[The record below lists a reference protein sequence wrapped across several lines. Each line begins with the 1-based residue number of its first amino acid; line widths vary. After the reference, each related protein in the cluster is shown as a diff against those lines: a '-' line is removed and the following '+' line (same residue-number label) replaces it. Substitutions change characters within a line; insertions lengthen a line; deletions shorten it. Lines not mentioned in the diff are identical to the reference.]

1 MFGKMFDN
9 IVDSVTQPFEDAY
22 DIVDG
27 LTEGE
32 LREEAAARLGAQVVM
47 TMTTAELIEWYNNQ
61 Y

>member
-1 MFGKMFDN
+1 MFGKMFGN

-47 TMTTAELIEWYNNQ
+47 TMTTAELIEWYQ
-61 Y
+61 DQE

>member
-47 TMTTAELIEWYNNQ
+47 TMTTAELIEWYQ
-61 Y
+61 DQE

>member
-32 LREEAAARLGAQVVM
+32 LREEAAARLGSQVVM
-47 TMTTAELIEWYNNQ
+47 TMTTAELVEWYNSEE
-61 Y
+61 

>member
-1 MFGKMFDN
+1 MFDN

-47 TMTTAELIEWYNNQ
+47 TMTTAELIEWYQ
-61 Y
+61 DQE